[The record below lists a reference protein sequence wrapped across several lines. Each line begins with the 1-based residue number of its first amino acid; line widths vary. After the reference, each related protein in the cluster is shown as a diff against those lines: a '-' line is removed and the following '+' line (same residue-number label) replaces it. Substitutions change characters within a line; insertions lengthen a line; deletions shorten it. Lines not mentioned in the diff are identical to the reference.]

1 MRKIELG
8 GIKGQG
14 KYILVDDEDYNYL
27 SQFSWHLSRK
37 GYAEAYIPVRL
48 QEKYPSVS
56 MQMQRMLMLDSITEE
71 GQMVDHINRDK
82 LDNRRENLRLC
93 NMSESNRN
101 RGPIHFKHSSS
112 ITSKYKGVHWSKN
125 KWRATIEVNGKKI
138 YLGFFDNEQDAARAY
153 NGAAKKYFGD
163 YAYLNEI

>member
-1 MRKIELG
+1 
-8 GIKGQG
+8 
-14 KYILVDDEDYNYL
+14 
-27 SQFSWHLSRK
+27 
-37 GYAEAYIPVRL
+37 
-48 QEKYPSVS
+48 
-56 MQMQRMLMLDSITEE
+56 MLDSITEE

-93 NMSESNRN
+93 NMTESNRN

-138 YLGFFDNEQDAARAY
+138 YLGFFDNEQDAAIAY
-153 NGAAKKYFGD
+153 NEAAKKYFGD